1 MCEAVNVRTI
11 RVGDVPVE
19 AIEFLKPLAR
29 SNGHS
34 ESDAAVA
41 RFAIV
46 ELARRIKEAATR
58 VADAAAAHHA
68 VTGD

>member
-1 MCEAVNVRTI
+1 MCEGIAVRNIQCR
-11 RVGDVPVE
+11 DVPAE

-46 ELARRIKEAATR
+46 ELARRIKEAAAKA
-58 VADAAAAHHA
+58 VA
-68 VTGD
+68 

>member
-1 MCEAVNVRTI
+1 MCDAVSVKTI

-19 AIEFLKPLAR
+19 ALEFLKPLAR

-34 ESDAAVA
+34 EADAAVA

-46 ELARRIKEAATR
+46 ELARRIKEAA
-58 VADAAAAHHA
+58 AQA
-68 VTGD
+68 VS